1 VIRRGICA
9 VLVLGVFASMPLVL
23 VAGPA
28 AAAPAPTQTSDGND
42 DAQVVVT
49 GKVIVARDERVGDVV
64 ILNGDAIINGRVDG
78 SVFAANGDVI
88 VRGSVK
94 DDVHAFNGRVIVDGG
109 ARVGGDVTSRE
120 KARISP
126 AATVGGDVKSVNRRF
141 SLGWAGAVAA
151 IVLWLAIVLS
161 TLVLGL
167 LLLLIAPRAADA
179 FADAGRTAVGASI
192 GLGIAAS
199 VGLPILGLALL
210 ASVIGLPLG
219 TVLLLALGF
228 LYTLGYVA
236 SAYFLGRIILRPPR
250 NRFLAYVVG
259 WGVLSVAGL
268 IPILNVITFLAATVY
283 GVGMIVVATF
293 RARKGPR
300 EPAAP
305 GHGPADAGKA
315 DAGTGRPEPSP
326 AS

>member
-1 VIRRGICA
+1 V
-9 VLVLGVFASMPLVL
+9 
-23 VAGPA
+23 PA
-28 AAAPAPTQTSDGND
+28 QTRDGND
-42 DAQVVVT
+42 DAQVVIT
-49 GKVIVARDERVGDVV
+49 GQVIVARDERVGNVV
-64 ILNGDAIINGRVDG
+64 ILNGDAVINGRVDG

-88 VRGSVK
+88 VRGTVK
-94 DDVHAFNGRVIVDGG
+94 DDVHAFNGRVTVEGG

-126 AATVGGDVKSVNRRF
+126 GATVGGDVKSVNSRF

-151 IVLWLAIVLS
+151 IVIWLAIVLS

-167 LLLLIAPRAADA
+167 LLLVIAPRAADA

-192 GLGIAAS
+192 GLGVAAAI
-199 VGLPILGLALL
+199 GLPIIGLALL

-219 TVLLLALGF
+219 AVLLLALGF

-236 SAYFLGRIILRPPR
+236 SAYFLGRLILRPPQ
-250 NRFLAYVVG
+250 NRFLAYLVG
-259 WGVLSVAGL
+259 WGILSVAGV
-268 IPILNVITFLAATVY
+268 IPVLNVLTFIAATVY

-300 EPAAP
+300 EPAPPAP
-305 GHGPADAGKA
+305 APAEAGA
-315 DAGTGRPEPSP
+315 GRPEPSP

>member
-1 VIRRGICA
+1 M
-9 VLVLGVFASMPLVL
+9 LVATPFLL

-28 AAAPAPTQTSDGND
+28 AAGPPVPTQTRDGND
-42 DAQVVVT
+42 DAQVVIT
-49 GKVIVARDERVGDVV
+49 GQVIVARDERVGNVV
-64 ILNGDAIINGRVDG
+64 ILNGDAVINGRVDG

-88 VRGSVK
+88 VRGTVK
-94 DDVHAFNGRVIVDGG
+94 DDVHAFNGRVIVEGG

-126 AATVGGDVKSVNRRF
+126 GATVVGDVKSVNSRF

-151 IVLWLAIVLS
+151 IVIWLAIVLS

-167 LLLLIAPRAADA
+167 LLLVIAPRAADA

-192 GLGIAAS
+192 GLGIAAAI
-199 VGLPILGLALL
+199 GLPIIGLALL

-219 TVLLLALGF
+219 AVLLLALGF

-236 SAYFLGRIILRPPR
+236 SAYFLGRLILRPPQ
-250 NRFLAYVVG
+250 NRFLAYLVG
-259 WGVLSVAGL
+259 WGILSVAGV
-268 IPILNVITFLAATVY
+268 IPVLNVLTFIAATVY

-300 EPAAP
+300 EPAPPAP
-305 GHGPADAGKA
+305 APADAGA
-315 DAGTGRPEPSP
+315 GRPEPSP

>member
-9 VLVLGVFASMPLVL
+9 VLALGVLVATPFLL

-28 AAAPAPTQTSDGND
+28 AAAPPVPTQTRDGND
-42 DAQVVVT
+42 DAQVVIT
-49 GKVIVARDERVGDVV
+49 GQVIVARDERVGNVV
-64 ILNGDAIINGRVDG
+64 ILNGDAVINGRVDG

-88 VRGSVK
+88 VRGTVK
-94 DDVHAFNGRVIVDGG
+94 DDVHAFNGRVTVEGG

-126 AATVGGDVKSVNRRF
+126 GATVGGDVKSVNSRF

-151 IVLWLAIVLS
+151 IVIWLAIVLS

-167 LLLLIAPRAADA
+167 LLLVIAPRAADA

-192 GLGIAAS
+192 GLGVAAAI
-199 VGLPILGLALL
+199 GLPIIGLALL

-219 TVLLLALGF
+219 AVLLLALGF

-236 SAYFLGRIILRPPR
+236 SAYFLGRLILRPPQ
-250 NRFLAYVVG
+250 NRFLAYLVG
-259 WGVLSVAGL
+259 WAILSVAGV
-268 IPILNVITFLAATVY
+268 IPVLNVLTFIAATVY

-300 EPAAP
+300 EPAPPAP
-305 GHGPADAGKA
+305 APAEAGA
-315 DAGTGRPEPSP
+315 GRPEPSP

>member
-1 VIRRGICA
+1 VI
-9 VLVLGVFASMPLVL
+9 LGVLLSTPFVL

-28 AAAPAPTQTSDGND
+28 AAAPAPTQTRDGDD
-42 DAQVVVT
+42 DAQVVIT
-49 GKVIVARDERVGDVV
+49 GRVLVARDERVGNVV
-64 ILNGDAIINGRVDG
+64 ILNGDAVINGRVDG
-78 SVFAANGDVI
+78 SVFALNGDVT
-88 VRGSVK
+88 VRGSIE

-126 AATVGGDVKSVNRRF
+126 GATVDGDVKSVSRRF
-141 SLGWAGAVAA
+141 ALGQMGAVAA
-151 IVLWLAIVLS
+151 VVIWLAIVLS

-192 GLGIAAS
+192 GLGIAAAI
-199 VGLPILGLALL
+199 GLPIIGLVLL

-219 TVLLLALGF
+219 AAVLLALGF
-228 LYTLGYVA
+228 LYTLGYVV
-236 SAYFLGRIILRPPR
+236 SAYFLGRLILRPPR
-250 NRFLAYVVG
+250 NRLLAYLVG
-259 WGVLSVAGL
+259 WGILSVAGL
-268 IPILNVITFLAATVY
+268 IPVLNAITFIAATVY

-293 RARKGPR
+293 RARQGPR
-300 EPAAP
+300 ETAP
-305 GHGPADAGKA
+305 GDADRSNA
-315 DAGTGRPEPSP
+315 DRGRPEPSP

>member
-9 VLVLGVFASMPLVL
+9 VLTLGVLVATPFLL

-28 AAAPAPTQTSDGND
+28 AAGPPVPTQTRDGND
-42 DAQVVVT
+42 DAQVVIT
-49 GKVIVARDERVGDVV
+49 GQVIVARDERVGNVV
-64 ILNGDAIINGRVDG
+64 ILNGDAVINGRVDG

-88 VRGSVK
+88 VRGTVK
-94 DDVHAFNGRVIVDGG
+94 DDVHAFNGRVIVEGG

-126 AATVGGDVKSVNRRF
+126 GATVGGDVKSVNSRF

-151 IVLWLAIVLS
+151 IVIWLAIVLS

-167 LLLLIAPRAADA
+167 LLLVIAPRAADA
-179 FADAGRTAVGASI
+179 FADAGRTAIGASI
-192 GLGIAAS
+192 GLGIAAAI
-199 VGLPILGLALL
+199 GLPIIGLALL

-219 TVLLLALGF
+219 AVLLLALGF

-236 SAYFLGRIILRPPR
+236 SAYFLGRLILRPPQ
-250 NRFLAYVVG
+250 NRFLAYLVG
-259 WGVLSVAGL
+259 WGILSVAGV
-268 IPILNVITFLAATVY
+268 IPVLNVLTFIAATVY

-300 EPAAP
+300 EPAPPAP
-305 GHGPADAGKA
+305 APAEPGA
-315 DAGTGRPEPSP
+315 GRPEPSP